1 MCRRISVGR
10 FQHLRGLVAAGLGK
24 RVVIVLAM
32 IGFPILGAYA
42 QRSGIPHLEKHG
54 AATQLVVD
62 GKPFLILG
70 AELLNS
76 SSSSLDYMRPIW
88 PRLASIPLNT
98 VLTPLSWE
106 LIEPREGQ
114 FDFTLPNGLIRDAR
128 RNNLRLVFLWLASWK
143 NGMSSYAPL
152 WVKQNTRRF
161 PRVIEKDGAPVE
173 ILSTFGKESM
183 QADARAFAA
192 LMRNIREVD
201 GEVHTVLMMQVEN
214 EVGVLGDSRDRSP
227 AANEAFDVPV
237 PKELMS
243 YIQQHRDTLL
253 PEFRR
258 VWEAGG
264 SKDSGTWEEVF
275 GPGPQTDEIFMA
287 WNYARYVQ
295 YVTAAGKAEYPLPM
309 YVNTWLAGPQSS
321 LGQFPSGGPLP
332 EVMDV
337 WKAAGTAL
345 DIFAPDI
352 YAPNFAEWCDRYNRA
367 GNPLFIPETR
377 GGATGQANIFY
388 AIGER
393 ETIGFSPFA
402 IDSFVDTDRPALTD
416 PNGELGKSY
425 EALLQ
430 LAPIILQVEGK
441 GKMAGFLLDRD
452 HPQTTLELNG
462 YRLDVSLDEIFGTQ
476 AQTGFGLVIA
486 TGPEEFLGAGSGF
499 RISFQL
505 KDGGPVHVG
514 IGSVDEGTFS
524 EGAWI
529 PGRRLNGDEND
540 QGKGWRF
547 APKRIHIEK
556 VVLYRY

>member
-1 MCRRISVGR
+1 MCRRDSVGR
-10 FQHLRGLVAAGLGK
+10 LQHFRGLVAAGPGR
-24 RVVIVLAM
+24 RVVIVIAM
-32 IGFPILGAYA
+32 IGFPFLLAYA
-42 QRSGIPHLEKHG
+42 QGSGIPRLEKQG
-54 AATQLVVD
+54 AATQLIVD

-114 FDFTLPNGLIRDAR
+114 FDFTLPDGLIRDAR

-152 WVKQNTRRF
+152 WVKQDTHRF
-161 PRVIEKDGAPVE
+161 PRVIEKDGATVE

-183 QADARAFAA
+183 QADAHAFAA
-192 LMRNIREVD
+192 LMRHIRDVD

-214 EVGVLGDSRDRSP
+214 EVGVLGDLRDRSP
-227 AANEAFDVPV
+227 AANQAFDGPV
-237 PKELMS
+237 PKQLMS
-243 YIQQHRDTLL
+243 YIQQHHDTLL

-258 VWEAGG
+258 VWEAAG
-264 SKDSGTWEEVF
+264 SKDSGTWAEVF

-295 YVTAAGKAEYPLPM
+295 HVAAAGKAEHPLPM
-309 YVNTWLAGPQSS
+309 YVNTWLAEPQSS
-321 LGQFPSGGPLP
+321 PGQFPSGGPLP

-345 DIFAPDI
+345 DIYAPDI

-377 GGATGQANIFY
+377 GGTAGQANVFY
-388 AIGER
+388 AIGQR

-402 IDSFVDTDRPALTD
+402 IDAFVDTDRPALTD

-425 EALLQ
+425 EILMQ
-430 LAPIILQVEGK
+430 LAPIILQYEGK

-452 HPQTTLELNG
+452 HPQTTLELSG
-462 YRLDVSLDEIFGTQ
+462 YRLDVSLDEIFGTK
-476 AQTGFGLVIA
+476 AQSGFGLVIG

-499 RISFQL
+499 RISFRL
-505 KDGGPVHVG
+505 KEGGQGHVG

-524 EGAWI
+524 ENAWI

-547 APKRIHIEK
+547 APNRIRIEK